1 MSWDRWF
8 GKMEG
13 LPNGRIGETPRHS
26 RNGADPGTPPK
37 AKYDS
42 AESRVAMRVVI
53 EKTGERGAV
62 GLAQLGMFRSIRR
75 SAELSPSGKR
85 SPTPPK
91 ERK

>member
-1 MSWDRWF
+1 
-8 GKMEG
+8 
-13 LPNGRIGETPRHS
+13 
-26 RNGADPGTPPK
+26 
-37 AKYDS
+37 
-42 AESRVAMRVVI
+42 MRVVI